1 MVKVESVVNG
11 DHTDVSVSM
20 EGIAIEIA
28 NETVSAIEALMS
40 DLKKNGAMIHLL
52 VVKAI
57 ADDPT
62 ILLGEDAELDKASEF
77 ERLIATAKFR
87 EGLN

>member
-40 DLKKNGAMIHLL
+40 DLKKNSA
-52 VVKAI
+52 
-57 ADDPT
+57 
-62 ILLGEDAELDKASEF
+62 
-77 ERLIATAKFR
+77 AKR
-87 EGLN
+87 GTSTPRRGGNQRG